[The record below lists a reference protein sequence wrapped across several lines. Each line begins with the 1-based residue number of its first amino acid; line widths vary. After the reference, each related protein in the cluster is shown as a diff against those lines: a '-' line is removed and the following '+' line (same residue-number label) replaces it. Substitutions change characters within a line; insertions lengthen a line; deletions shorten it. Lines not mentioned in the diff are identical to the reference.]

1 MFFTRI
7 LKQVLLF
14 GICGFKNCKIE
25 SEVVK
30 ISMGHL
36 NVQNMMKW
44 IDKKNLSLEVKDMFY
59 REMENYPK
67 QKVHFSLDSGYR
79 VASES

>member
-1 MFFTRI
+1 
-7 LKQVLLF
+7 
-14 GICGFKNCKIE
+14 
-25 SEVVK
+25 
-30 ISMGHL
+30 MGHL